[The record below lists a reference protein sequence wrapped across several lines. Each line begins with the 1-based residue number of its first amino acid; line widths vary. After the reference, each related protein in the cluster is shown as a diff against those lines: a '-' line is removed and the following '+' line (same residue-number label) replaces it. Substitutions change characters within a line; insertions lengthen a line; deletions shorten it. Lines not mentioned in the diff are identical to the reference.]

1 MRKIGFIVFLI
12 IFIGLPIVATIIV
25 DLLSKIITIDFIMT
39 VAYVILGII
48 IISFIKDI
56 RKGE

>member
-1 MRKIGFIVFLI
+1 MRKIEFITFLI
-12 IFIGLPIVATIIV
+12 MFIGLPIVATIIV
-25 DLLSKIITIDFIMT
+25 DLLSKIITIDFIMM

>member
-1 MRKIGFIVFLI
+1 MRKIGFTVFLI

-25 DLLSKIITIDFIMT
+25 DLLSKIIIIDFIMT

>member
-1 MRKIGFIVFLI
+1 MRKMGFIVFLT

>member
-12 IFIGLPIVATIIV
+12 MFIGLPIVATIIV
-25 DLLSKIITIDFIMT
+25 DLLSKIITIDFIMM